1 MAWTRQLSKQS
12 YSLSLSFQYFLFAC
26 KKSSPPGCPGLYLSL
41 SHFISLPRDKLLKF
55 WQILKS
61 IHLRVGAHIHPRLV
75 TRPRHTRWH
84 LWHLMGAGSLNMMAE
99 MAGPDQKR
107 NCYCQTQ
114 SPPIWILIDQ
124 SPISLLKHQSKPE
137 KKMGRYLLFFLSP
150 TPLHL
155 TPVSSPHT
163 IKASSEHKCQF
174 NLKDAPGLLEI

>member
-26 KKSSPPGCPGLYLSL
+26 KKSSPPGCPELYLSL

-61 IHLRVGAHIHPRLV
+61 IHLRVGAHIHHWWPGPD
-75 TRPRHTRWH
+75 TGWH
-84 LWHLMGAGSLNMMAE
+84 LWHLMGAGSLNMTTE

-124 SPISLLKHQSKPE
+124 SPISLLKHQSKLE
-137 KKMGRYLLFFLSP
+137 KRWIDIYSSFFHQHLS
-150 TPLHL
+150 
-155 TPVSSPHT
+155 
-163 IKASSEHKCQF
+163 I
-174 NLKDAPGLLEI
+174 